1 MRRGS
6 LLVSPIRSRGRDEGG
21 KFFDEVITLSVPFWL
36 DGVIVIGFQ
45 MVVKGRIALA
55 TDLVV

>member
-6 LLVSPIRSRGRDEGG
+6 LFVSPIRPRGRDEGG

-45 MVVKGRIALA
+45 MVVEGRGALA
-55 TDLVV
+55 TGLVV